1 MESIIK
7 QITND
12 AKQRGHEVRIRDIAY
27 ALLRVKFEDELIAYT
42 VVFGTPE
49 KDNDVTDYDIMES
62 TQFLIRYFKKD
73 LAPKIEKMENS
84 ADIIKELTKKKT
96 DKDDTESMTFEE
108 NRAGIEQ
115 QLKEI
120 LELKRQCTDVD
131 GNTDVKTMALLQK
144 TEADLRVKLNDKFG
158 AAEKSADQYIIV
170 QPKFNHICEITRREC
185 WVQTKEYAMEHW
197 NLIENPN
204 K

>member
-7 QITND
+7 KITND
-12 AKQRGHEVRIRDIAY
+12 AKQRGHEVRIRDISY
-27 ALLRVKFEDELIAYT
+27 ALLRVKFNDELIAYT

-49 KDNDVTDYDIMES
+49 KDNDVTDYDALES
-62 TQFLIRYFKKD
+62 VQYLTRYFEKD
-73 LAPKIEKMENS
+73 LTPKKEKNEVNADLLKALNKNKKSEDNENG
-84 ADIIKELTKKKT
+84 
-96 DKDDTESMTFEE
+96 SMTFEE

-120 LELKRQCTDVD
+120 LELKKKCTDEE
-131 GNTDVKTMALLQK
+131 GNADVKTMALLQK

-158 AAEKSADQYIIV
+158 AAEKSAEQYIIV
-170 QPKFNHICEITRREC
+170 QPKFNSICEYTRREC
-185 WVQTKEYAMEHW
+185 YQMTKEYAMEHW
-197 NLIENPN
+197 NLIEN